1 MRYLREPEPERGIRQ
16 AVLPGIDRIV
26 APNPSAH
33 TYHGTNSFLIARP
46 EGIVVLDPGPN
57 DATHVA
63 ALLRETGGRVALILL
78 THTHPD
84 HVGAVPALA
93 AATGAPVAAYL
104 PSALP
109 GFNPD
114 IALADGSEIAGMI
127 AVHTPGHAADHL
139 CFARPDG
146 TLFSGDHVMAW
157 SSSTVSPPG
166 GDMAAYIASLD
177 RLLARPDRLYVP
189 AHGPLLP
196 EPPGRIACPP
206 PGARGR
212 HPCHAARRPGHDL
225 RPGAR
230 NLPRPGARFA
240 PGSPAHH
247 ARPFGE
253 TRRRGART
261 TAGGDVAFGRLNH
274 CATLDVAHP
283 IRHFGQSG
291 PKRSF

>member
-196 EPPGRIACPP
+196 EPHGHVAELRAHRL
-206 PGARGR
+206 ARE
-212 HPCHAARRPGHDL
+212 AAIL
-225 RPGAR
+225 
-230 NLPRPGARFA
+230 
-240 PGSPAHH
+240 
-247 ARPFGE
+247 
-253 TRRRGART
+253 
-261 TAGGDVAFGRLNH
+261 
-274 CATLDVAHP
+274 ATLRAGPAPALHQAAQRTMLAHLAKLAAEERVQQP
-283 IRHFGQSG
+283 AGMWRLAG
-291 PKRSF
+291 